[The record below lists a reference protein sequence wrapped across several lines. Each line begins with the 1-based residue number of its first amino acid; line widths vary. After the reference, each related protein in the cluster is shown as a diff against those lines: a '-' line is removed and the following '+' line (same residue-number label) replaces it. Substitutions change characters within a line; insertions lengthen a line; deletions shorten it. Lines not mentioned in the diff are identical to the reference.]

1 MEGGDPI
8 SEAPAWIEKR
18 RLIGIP
24 AKTPGTQM
32 ALMDGT
38 DDKVGY
44 WLTPPEDLEAL
55 RLEFGDLYDP
65 CPYPRPAGWDGLR
78 EDWPGRVCYVNPPF
92 EGPGTGFSKWA
103 RKCVEQAEGG
113 RTVILI
119 YPVLSWLNTLLKA
132 GAEVRPLGTREW
144 VRPDGRRRRSP
155 SPVCYFILRPPKEPP
170 RRMRAHESHQVLGG
184 LG

>member
-1 MEGGDPI
+1 MSEV
-8 SEAPAWIEKR
+8 EAPAWTEKR
-18 RLIGIP
+18 RLIGIAP
-24 AKTPGTQM
+24 KVPGKQM

-55 RLEFGDLYDP
+55 VAEFGELYDP

-119 YPVLSWLNTLLKA
+119 YPVLSWLSTLLKA

-144 VRPDGRRRRSP
+144 VRPDGKRRRSP
-155 SPVCYFILRPPKEPP
+155 SPVCYFILRPPKGSP
-170 RRMRAHESHQVLGG
+170 
-184 LG
+184 